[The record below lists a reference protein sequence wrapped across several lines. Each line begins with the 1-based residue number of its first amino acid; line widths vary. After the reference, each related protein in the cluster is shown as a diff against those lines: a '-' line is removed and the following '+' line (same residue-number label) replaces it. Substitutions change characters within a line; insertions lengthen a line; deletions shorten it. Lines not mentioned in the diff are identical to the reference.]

1 MYSDLKIVTGSANP
15 DLAKAICDHLGCQLT
30 PTLATTFSDG
40 ELRIEI
46 GDNVRGDDVFVVQPT
61 CSPNVNRNLV
71 QLCLMLDALKRAS
84 AGRITA
90 VIPYYGYARQ
100 DRKVSPRAPISAKTV
115 ADFISVS
122 GADRVVTIDL
132 HAGQIQGFFNC
143 PVDNLYAAPVMLEPL
158 RQIANDNI
166 VIVSPDAGGVERARS
181 YPTRLNA
188 PLAIVDKRRDK
199 PNQAQAMHV
208 IGDVEGKSAII
219 VDDIIDTAGTLCAA
233 ADVLLKY
240 GATEIIACA
249 THPVMSGP
257 AIDRINATESL
268 KRVIVTDT
276 IPLGD
281 KKERCPKIQVVSVA
295 ALMAKTIHNIH
306 TGSSVSVIFVYFFL
320 PAEAKQRP
328 LMRPTPEQQQFRIR
342 GDNISRGV
350 VSSPFR
356 RHAFSGKPVS
366 VPVFPW
372 REKTAVRR
380 PRRCRLELCQ

>member
-181 YPTRLNA
+181 YAKRLNA

-257 AIDRINATESL
+257 ASQR
-268 KRVIVTDT
+268 VTDSALKEMVFT
-276 IPLGD
+276 DSIPYNNACNKVKQLT
-281 KKERCPKIQVVSVA
+281 VA
-295 ALMAKTIHNIH
+295 DMFAETIHRVMTNESI
-306 TGSSVSVIFVYFFL
+306 SSQYLI
-320 PAEAKQRP
+320 
-328 LMRPTPEQQQFRIR
+328 
-342 GDNISRGV
+342 
-350 VSSPFR
+350 
-356 RHAFSGKPVS
+356 
-366 VPVFPW
+366 
-372 REKTAVRR
+372 
-380 PRRCRLELCQ
+380 